1 MDNLEGDFIKLWTSE
16 RIFLIKIATF
26 SFWVDLK
33 LIHIKLLMENRYTNF
48 KRQVNIIINKTY
60 ILE

>member
-33 LIHIKLLMENRYTNF
+33 LIHIKLLMEKGYTNF